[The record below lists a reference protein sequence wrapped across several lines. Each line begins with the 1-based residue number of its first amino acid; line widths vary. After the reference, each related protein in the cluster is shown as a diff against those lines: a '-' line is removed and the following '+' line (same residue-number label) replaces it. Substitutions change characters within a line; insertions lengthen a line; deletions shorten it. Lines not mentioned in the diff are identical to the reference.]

1 MDKKDNP
8 VVLTFVEISG
18 DDYKKALDALRE
30 LSLDMPK
37 VCIMDKTLYSQLKK
51 VYTIERGGG
60 FIYDPQMA
68 MMNLDEGLLTLFR
81 GVDRVAHKACAEII
95 SGKIDRLGEHDFLF
109 EWLKEPSQEQID
121 ALNKDIKKVL
131 DPLDVE
137 YSIETLRS

>member
-1 MDKKDNP
+1 MDKREGP
-8 VVLTFVEISG
+8 VVLTFVEIDG
-18 DDYKKALDALRE
+18 KDYKKALTALRE

-37 VCIMDKTLYSQLKK
+37 VCIMDKSLYSQLKQA
-51 VYTIERGGG
+51 YTIERGGG

-81 GVDRVAHKACAEII
+81 GIDRVAEKACAEII

-109 EWLKEPSQEQID
+109 EWLKEPSKDQID
-121 ALNKDIKKVL
+121 VLSKDIKKVL
-131 DPLDVE
+131 EPLDVE